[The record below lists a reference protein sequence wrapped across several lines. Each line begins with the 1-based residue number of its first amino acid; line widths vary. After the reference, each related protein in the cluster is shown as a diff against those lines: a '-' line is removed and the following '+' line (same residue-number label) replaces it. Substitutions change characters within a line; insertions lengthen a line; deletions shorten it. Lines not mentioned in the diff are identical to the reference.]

1 MATTKTQ
8 LGKTGN
14 LPFKINKRNLIIILA
29 VIVLGA
35 FLYNFRGQFIAATVN
50 GKPVWRFTL
59 LKELEK
65 QAGKQTLDSLITRTL
80 ILQEANKQKVT
91 VGVDELNQEIKKIEE
106 NLSGQGQDLDYLL
119 SAQGMTRDQLKEQ
132 IRIQKL
138 VEKMAGQNI
147 EVADEEVDKYLE
159 QNKSLITKDSN
170 VEEVKAGI
178 REQLR
183 QQKLTEQ
190 VQSWLKSLRDGAS
203 INYLLSF

>member
-1 MATTKTQ
+1 MATTRK
-8 LGKTGN
+8 N
-14 LPFKINKRNLIIILA
+14 PFPFKINKKSLIIILA
-29 VIVLGA
+29 VIILGA